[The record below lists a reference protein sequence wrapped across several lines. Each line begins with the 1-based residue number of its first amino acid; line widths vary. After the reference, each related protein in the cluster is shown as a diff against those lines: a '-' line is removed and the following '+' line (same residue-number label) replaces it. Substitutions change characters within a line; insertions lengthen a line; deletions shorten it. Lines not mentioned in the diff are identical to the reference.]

1 MSSAGNFLSEVI
13 NHTIRNIRT
22 NIVPNLEEENNEAW
36 KTFKMMDQLQEELRK
51 YVDSDDKLCQYAF
64 LVRTIQHVKIL
75 LNMFNWP
82 KHGFLRWADMLR
94 EFEALHMDAHNP
106 YFDYS
111 LWQVL
116 DLKSI

>member
-51 YVDSDDKLCQYAF
+51 YTVSTKKPGNVCTSCL
-64 LVRTIQHVKIL
+64 
-75 LNMFNWP
+75 
-82 KHGFLRWADMLR
+82 
-94 EFEALHMDAHNP
+94 
-106 YFDYS
+106 
-111 LWQVL
+111 
-116 DLKSI
+116 